1 MPMDDLMEYK
11 CPNCGG
17 AIHFEATTQ
26 MMKCPYCDSEFTM
39 ESLKQYDEILKKQ
52 PVETYEWNPY
62 TVDSGNGDWTDE
74 EASNMA
80 LYVCESCGGEI
91 VGDRN
96 MAATSCPYCNN
107 PVVVTKQFS
116 GTLRPDYVIPFFT
129 TREKV
134 TEALQEHLKG
144 KPLLPSAFRAKHKVE
159 NIKGIYV
166 PFWLFDANTAADID
180 FRTTRIHTWSDSQYN
195 YTRTEHYAVHRAG
208 SLGFERVPVD
218 GSSKMPDDYMES
230 IEPFDYG
237 QMVDFQTA
245 YLAGFL
251 ADKYDEDA
259 AQSVPRANARIKNS
273 TLDAFRDTVTGYAT
287 CTVQNANIEVNQ
299 GNIRYALLPVWM
311 MNTRYE
317 DKDYLFAMNGQTG
330 KFVGELPVSKAKYWA
345 WLSGLTVGIGAVLT
359 LLSWLLF

>member
-26 MMKCPYCDSEFTM
+26 MMKCPYC
-39 ESLKQYDEILKKQ
+39 
-52 PVETYEWNPY
+52 
-62 TVDSGNGDWTDE
+62 
-74 EASNMA
+74 
-80 LYVCESCGGEI
+80 
-91 VGDRN
+91 
-96 MAATSCPYCNN
+96 NN

-129 TREKV
+129 TKEQV
-134 TEALQEHLKG
+134 TAALKEHLKG
-144 KPLLPSAFRAKHKVE
+144 KLLLPRAFRSQYKVE
-159 NIKGIYV
+159 NIKGVYV
-166 PFWLFDANTAADID
+166 PFWLFDAEAAADID
-180 FRTTRIHTWSDSQYN
+180 FNATKVHTWSDAKYH
-195 YTRTEHYAVHRAG
+195 YTRTEYYSVHRAG

-230 IEPFDYG
+230 IEPYDYS

-259 AQSVPRANARIKNS
+259 EKSAPRANSRIRNS
-273 TLDAFRDTVTGYAT
+273 TIDTFKSTVVGYAT
-287 CTVQNANIEVNQ
+287 CTVQNANISVSQ
-299 GNIRYALLPVWM
+299 GNVRYALLPVWM
-311 MNTRYE
+311 MNTRYQ
-317 DKDYLFAMNGQTG
+317 DKNYLFAMNGQTG
-330 KFVGELPVSKAKYWA
+330 KFVGELPVSKGKYFA

-359 LLSWLLF
+359 LLAYLFF